1 MSSPPPSPSPPPT
14 SLSDPIAYL
23 ALLKFHRLL
32 PRCPR
37 TNLPVSYADLG
48 DPRGVVVVYL
58 LPSGCSRWVA
68 APMDPVAIKYGI
80 RLIVV
85 DRPGTGGTGQVPLN
99 ERIAR
104 SCEMVVSVLEHLDV
118 KPAHM
123 LATSAGIYYA
133 LHLLINHPSTF
144 QTSLNPPP
152 KLWLI
157 APWVPLLP
165 PDDPDYWPFKW
176 DWIPTP
182 LIATQHITV
191 SRSFPSSLYPLLSS
205 RWAGQGRIRAD
216 DLVEKTPHLIKAAE
230 QAQKVYN
237 QGAKAYDTGKSFALR
252 WYKSYFD
259 PPASSSPSSSSSSNQ
274 GSGVPSPVP
283 SMSSKGYA
291 AEGKSGK
298 QDLGGDT
305 QKLLN
310 GIRGAGMGEGT
321 EVRAPDPAEDG
332 EGEGEGEEHDYDS
345 GEWPPRE
352 RFWGKTP
359 CCITCTISGYMQAEN
374 AQGIG
379 QEHLICLNR
388 GPQNTG
394 APYLLTALSDLAATI
409 EFAQSPVDYEART
422 RLGKK
427 FGMSVGER
435 LRDVVGDGQRGE
447 EAMADA
453 GSESEAGGGGGGGG
467 GGVKWPLEVNVW
479 WGWLDDMVPRKGQLW
494 FNDRVG
500 QYGDAIKLSI
510 HDVPDGDHAD
520 LLARQ
525 EGIHQCFQ
533 LIQFQGNSTAPTLQV

>member
-1 MSSPPPSPSPPPT
+1 MSSPPT

-48 DPRGVVVVYL
+48 DPGGVVVVYL

-165 PDDPDYWPFKW
+165 SDDPDYWPFKW

-182 LIATQHITV
+182 LIATQHIT
-191 SRSFPSSLYPLLSS
+191 
-205 RWAGQGRIRAD
+205 
-216 DLVEKTPHLIKAAE
+216 TPHLIKAAE

-237 QGAKAYDTGKSFALR
+237 QGAKAYDTGKAFALR

-259 PPASSSPSSSSSSNQ
+259 PPASSSSSSSSLNQ
-274 GSGVPSPVP
+274 GSGVSSPVP
-283 SMSSKGYA
+283 SRSSKGYA
-291 AEGKSGK
+291 AEGKGGE

-321 EVRAPDPAEDG
+321 EVRAPDPTE

-388 GPQNTG
+388 GLQNTG

-409 EFAQSPVDYEART
+409 EFAQSPVESEART

-435 LRDVVGDGQRGE
+435 LRD
-447 EAMADA
+447 
-453 GSESEAGGGGGGGG
+453 SETGGGGG

-494 FNDRVG
+494 FNDLVG

-510 HDVPDGDHAD
+510 HDVPGGDHAD

-533 LIQFQGNSTAPTLQV
+533 LIQFQGNSTAPTLEV